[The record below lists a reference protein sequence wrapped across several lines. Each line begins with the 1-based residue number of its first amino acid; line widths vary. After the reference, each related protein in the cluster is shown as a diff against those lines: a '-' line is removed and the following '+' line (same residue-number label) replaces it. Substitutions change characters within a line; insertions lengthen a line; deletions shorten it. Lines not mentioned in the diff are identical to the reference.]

1 MNNFEAW
8 AKRNYKPVEASWK
21 RPSLFIISAMLL
33 IAVSVSAYTQINNHW
48 TNDGIWI
55 VITLFTFLSI
65 LGLFV
70 SIGCKDFWVALMFGG
85 L

>member
-8 AKRNYKPVEASWK
+8 ANRNYKPAEASLK
-21 RPSLFIISAMLL
+21 RPSLFIISAILL
-33 IAVSVSAYTQINNHW
+33 VAVSVSAYTQINNHW

-55 VITLFTFLSI
+55 VFTLFAFLSI

-70 SIGCKDFWVALMFGG
+70 SIGCKASG
-85 L
+85 LH